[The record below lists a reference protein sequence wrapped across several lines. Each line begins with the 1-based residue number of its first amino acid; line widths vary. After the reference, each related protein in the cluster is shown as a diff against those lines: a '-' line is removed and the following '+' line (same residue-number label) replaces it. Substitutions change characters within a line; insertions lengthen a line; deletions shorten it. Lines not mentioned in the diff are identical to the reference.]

1 MLQVASPESG
11 GPFLVV
17 PRCHYRLKE
26 FVVNWFSHQRVS
38 FHAGERL
45 ALAIVV
51 LLLGIALL
59 KLVMWLLT
67 PGRNKDE
74 SERDYWRMHGG

>member
-1 MLQVASPESG
+1 MSLPIEGV
-11 GPFLVV
+11 
-17 PRCHYRLKE
+17 
-26 FVVNWFSHQRVS
+26 VVNWFSHHGVIL
-38 FHAGERL
+38 HAGERL